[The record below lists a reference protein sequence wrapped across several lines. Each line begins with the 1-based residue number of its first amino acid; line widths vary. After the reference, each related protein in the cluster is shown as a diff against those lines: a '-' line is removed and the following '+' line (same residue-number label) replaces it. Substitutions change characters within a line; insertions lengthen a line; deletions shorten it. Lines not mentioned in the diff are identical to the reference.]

1 MHINA
6 VCVDTLLHVT
16 SRQVIITTTEWNG
29 MKRNN
34 TVPNEVELAHDI
46 YVLSFDSSSL

>member
-16 SRQVIITTTEWNG
+16 SRQVTTEWNG

-34 TVPNEVELAHDI
+34 TVLNEVELAHDI